1 MLIKCG
7 STVIVLLGR
16 SVQATLGGVLQKFS
30 QQLNF
35 MMKEIIKRVMTLV
48 VVSVEFLLVE
58 IKVDLVKKS
67 GLHD

>member
-35 MMKEIIKRVMTLV
+35 MIKEILKRVMTLV

-58 IKVDLVKKS
+58 IKVDLVKKKWVT
-67 GLHD
+67 